1 MYYCKK
7 PFGNIFDLTIP
18 LYSFHDAW
26 RTIHYLLLITKTSPH
41 KKVLDL
47 LLWTA
52 KLNKTYLLMWFLL
65 VVSIMKMR
73 PYENDITLLT
83 LFIKSR
89 FSWMMNQFFCN
100 NTLNIIIIS
109 VMMRIWLY
117 FIIFVER
124 KEKFVIQ
131 PSCQFPESLW
141 SFVQRNMDYLY
152 YTIASVLE
160 GQWLECVKSFEG
172 LDSFGTI
179 KNLPNQYQKIT
190 WPNFLS
196 VIQ

>member
-1 MYYCKK
+1 MDCQVEQ
-7 PFGNIFDLTIP
+7 N
-18 LYSFHDAW
+18 
-26 RTIHYLLLITKTSPH
+26 
-41 KKVLDL
+41 
-47 LLWTA
+47 
-52 KLNKTYLLMWFLL
+52 
-65 VVSIMKMR
+65 
-73 PYENDITLLT
+73 
-83 LFIKSR
+83 LFINVVFASG
-89 FSWMMNQFFCN
+89 FHNE
-100 NTLNIIIIS
+100 NTSIWKFYNMTNPVHQILRWTHLKTFTDNLNIISIS
-109 VMMRIWLY
+109 VMMYIYIVWLY
-117 FIIFVER
+117 LIIFVER

-131 PSCQFPESLW
+131 PSCEFPESLW
-141 SFVQRNMDYLY
+141 SIVQRNMDYLY